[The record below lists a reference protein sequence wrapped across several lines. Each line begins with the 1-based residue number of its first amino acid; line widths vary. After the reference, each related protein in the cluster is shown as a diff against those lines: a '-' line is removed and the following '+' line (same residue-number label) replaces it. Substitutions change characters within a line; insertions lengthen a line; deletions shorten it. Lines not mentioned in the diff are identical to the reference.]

1 MCSQTA
7 ILAHEMICVLM
18 YVNISIMCVD
28 SLSRSLACVYDKEE
42 FNNWFENGNDQPIT
56 EFGNGE
62 EYRLLKWILKVNTIF
77 LTQRL
82 ER

>member
-1 MCSQTA
+1 
-7 ILAHEMICVLM
+7 M

-42 FNNWFENGNDQPIT
+42 FNLFENGNDQPIT

-62 EYRLLKWILKVNTIF
+62 EYRLLK
-77 LTQRL
+77 
-82 ER
+82 